1 MTMARLQ
8 QACSLVCG
16 LAALCWVWWCLHA
29 GWPHGAGWA
38 LLALLPQAP
47 VLALE
52 LLWAAWVARRA
63 GARRELGRPQ
73 DAPEPFPSLAQWC
86 GAWLRELLAS
96 AQTFAWRQPWAHARW
111 PDWLPDSARGR
122 RGVLLVHGFVC
133 NRGFWNPWMERLRAA
148 GVPHVA
154 VSLEPTSGDIAQ
166 QARGLQPAWDRLVA
180 ATGVPPLLVGHS
192 MGGLTIRSW
201 LAGLPDER
209 ALEHEAIS
217 IGSPHHGTALAMLAH
232 SEAGQQMQLLSP
244 FIKGL
249 AQAESA
255 ARRARW
261 TCYWSV
267 CDNIVF
273 PASTATLPGALNRAV
288 PGLPH
293 VALAHAPEILDEVL
307 RRTRVDIVQ
316 P

>member
-1 MTMARLQ
+1 MKMARLQ
-8 QACSLVCG
+8 QALSLLCVG
-16 LAALCWVWWCLHA
+16 AALAWCLWCWHT
-29 GWPHGAGWA
+29 GWLQGAWWA
-38 LLALLPQAP
+38 LAWLFPQAP
-47 VLALE
+47 MLALE
-52 LLWAAWVARRA
+52 LMWAAWAARRDA
-63 GARRELGRPQ
+63 ARRELGQAHAAPQ
-73 DAPEPFPSLAQWC
+73 AYPSPVTWC
-86 GAWLRELLAS
+86 AAWWRELWAS
-96 AQTFAWRQPWAHARW
+96 SLTFGWRQPWAHLRF
-111 PDWLPDSARGR
+111 PDHLPLEAQGR

-133 NRGFWNPWMERLRAA
+133 NRGFWNPWMQRLRLA
-148 GVPHVA
+148 GVPYVA
-154 VSLEPTSGDIAQ
+154 VTMEPPAADIGH
-166 QARGLQPAWDRLVA
+166 QALGLQAACDRLMA

-192 MGGLTIRSW
+192 MGGLAIRSW
-201 LAGLPDER
+201 LAGLPDEL
-209 ALEHEAIS
+209 ALQHEAIS

-232 SEAGQQMQLLSP
+232 TEAGVQMQLLSP
-244 FIKGL
+244 FLRQL
-249 AQAESA
+249 AQAESP

-307 RRTRVDIVQ
+307 RRTQVDIVQ

>member
-1 MTMARLQ
+1 MSMARLQ
-8 QACSLVCG
+8 QALSLACAG
-16 LAALCWVWWCLHA
+16 AAGVWLCWCWHT
-29 GWPHGAGWA
+29 GWPQGAWWA
-38 LLALLPQAP
+38 LALLFPQGP

-52 LLWAAWVARRA
+52 LMWAAWAARRDA
-63 GARRELGRPQ
+63 ARRELGQAHAAPQ
-73 DAPEPFPSLAQWC
+73 TFPHVGAWC
-86 GAWLRELLAS
+86 GAWVRELWAS
-96 AQTFAWRQPWAHARW
+96 SLTFGWRQPWAYDHY
-111 PDWLPDSARGR
+111 PDHLPIEAQGR

-133 NRGFWNPWMERLRAA
+133 NRGFWNPWMQGLRQA
-148 GVPHVA
+148 GVPYVA
-154 VSLEPTSGDIAQ
+154 VTMEPPADDI
-166 QARGLQPAWDRLVA
+166 GLQALGLQVACDRLMA

-192 MGGLTIRSW
+192 MGGLAIRSW
-201 LAGLPDER
+201 LAGLPDDR
-209 ALEHEAIS
+209 ALQHEAIS

-232 SEAGQQMQLLSP
+232 TEAGMQMQLLSP
-244 FIKGL
+244 FLRQL
-249 AQAESA
+249 AHAESP

-307 RRTRVDIVQ
+307 RRTQVDIVQ